1 MWSLIMLVLGL
12 KMMGD
17 GEPVTA
23 VIGAAILLSALASG

>member
-1 MWSLIMLVLGL
+1 MWGLVMIVLGL

-23 VIGAAILLSALASG
+23 VIGAVVLLSALASG